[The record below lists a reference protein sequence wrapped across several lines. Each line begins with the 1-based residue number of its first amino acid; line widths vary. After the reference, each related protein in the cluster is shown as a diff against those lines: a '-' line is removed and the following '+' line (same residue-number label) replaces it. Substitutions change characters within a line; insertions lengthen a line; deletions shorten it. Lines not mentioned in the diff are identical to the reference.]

1 MSKHTNDILA
11 SVVVFLV
18 ALPLCMGIAL
28 ASGVPPAL
36 GLVTGIVGGLIV
48 GSLSGSPLQVSG
60 PAAGLAVLV
69 WELVRD
75 KGIEALGPIL
85 MVAGLLQLVAG
96 QFRIGQWF
104 RAMSPAVIHGM
115 LAGIGVLIFASQFHV
130 MLDDKPK
137 QSGLANLLS
146 IPQAIVGG
154 IFPIDGSKHEL
165 AALTGILT
173 IVTLIAWNKWKPL
186 KLGLVPG
193 ALLAVVLATA
203 VAHVLG
209 WPVQRVTVPE
219 NLLEVVRLPSVDTLG
234 KLADISLL
242 GSALAM
248 AFIASAETLLSA
260 AAVDR
265 MQTRVRTDYDKELK
279 AQGVGNMICGGLG
292 ALPMTGV
299 IVRSS
304 ANVQAGAQT
313 RLSTVLHGVWL
324 LAFTV
329 ALASVLRMI
338 PTASLGAILVYT
350 GYKLVDV
357 KNIRHLARY
366 GRFPVV
372 IYAATLI
379 GIVATDLLTGVIIGI
394 ALSVAKL
401 IHKVSHLGIRAVRSD
416 SRTDIYLDG
425 AATFLNMPKLAST
438 LESLPAGREV
448 RIHIEDLAYIDHACL
463 DLLSHWKEQHE
474 KNGARLLIEWD
485 GLMQRYAKIGA
496 LSYKPSRAGERRNP

>member
-1 MSKHTNDILA
+1 
-11 SVVVFLV
+11 
-18 ALPLCMGIAL
+18 
-28 ASGVPPAL
+28 
-36 GLVTGIVGGLIV
+36 
-48 GSLSGSPLQVSG
+48 
-60 PAAGLAVLV
+60 
-69 WELVRD
+69 
-75 KGIEALGPIL
+75 
-85 MVAGLLQLVAG
+85 
-96 QFRIGQWF
+96 
-104 RAMSPAVIHGM
+104 
-115 LAGIGVLIFASQFHV
+115 
-130 MLDDKPK
+130 
-137 QSGLANLLS
+137 
-146 IPQAIVGG
+146 
-154 IFPIDGSKHEL
+154 
-165 AALTGILT
+165 
-173 IVTLIAWNKWKPL
+173 
-186 KLGLVPG
+186 
-193 ALLAVVLATA
+193 
-203 VAHVLG
+203 
-209 WPVQRVTVPE
+209 
-219 NLLEVVRLPSVDTLG
+219 
-234 KLADISLL
+234 
-242 GSALAM
+242 
-248 AFIASAETLLSA
+248 
-260 AAVDR
+260 

-279 AQGVGNMICGGLG
+279 AQGVGNMICGALG

-313 RLSTVLHGVWL
+313 RLSTVLHGLWL

-366 GRFPVV
+366 GRFPVM

-496 LSYKPSRAGERRNP
+496 SRTNPPVQESVATHSG